1 MFLMMVER
9 MTSRKCPWCGGEN
22 LRVTNVMGDT
32 QTISWEDRDCGY
44 REKTAYGPDY
54 KFKSCVEP
62 RSRRKD
68 YVKRV
73 CQKANDGKKE

>member
-1 MFLMMVER
+1 M
-9 MTSRKCPWCGGEN
+9 S
-22 LRVTNVMGDT
+22 DT

-44 REKTAYGPDY
+44 REKTACGPDY

-62 RSRRKD
+62 RPMRKD

-73 CQKANDGKKE
+73 CEKKELDKEG

>member
-9 MTSRKCPWCGGEN
+9 MTYRKFPWCGGEN
-22 LRVTNVMGDT
+22 LRVTNVMSDT

-44 REKTAYGPDY
+44 REKTACGPDY

-62 RSRRKD
+62 RPMRKD

-73 CQKANDGKKE
+73 CEKKELDKEG

>member
-1 MFLMMVER
+1 
-9 MTSRKCPWCGGEN
+9 MTSRKCPWCGGQN

-44 REKTAYGPDY
+44 REKTGYGPDY
-54 KFKSCVEP
+54 EFKSCVEP
-62 RSRRKD
+62 KQRKKD

-73 CQKANDGKKE
+73 CEKKELGKEEM